1 MADAS
6 DVPHPELVEGCGMAF
21 GLDFQWGTSVRSRRA
36 AAHMKHIVVL
46 GAGMVGSAI
55 AADLCRDYRV
65 TAVDASQERVEA
77 LADEHPAAG
86 EVADLSRAEIV
97 QRVVRDADLVIGAVP
112 GFMGFATLRAV
123 IKAGKNVVDIS
134 FFGENPFELDA
145 LAQAHS
151 VTAVVD
157 CGVAPGL
164 SNMVLGYHAPRMTVE
179 SFRCLVGGLPAVR
192 TLPWQYKAPFSP
204 IDVLEEYSRPARL
217 VERGEIITRP
227 ALSEPELVEI
237 AQIGTLEA
245 FNTDGLRSLLVTM
258 RQVPNMAEKTLRYPG
273 HIDLVRALREGGFL
287 SRELISAGESQ
298 VRPIDVTAA
307 LLFQQWR
314 LGRGEPEFT
323 AMEITVRGQADG
335 TPREHVYRLLDRTDE
350 RTGTSSMAR
359 TTGYTCTAAARLVLE
374 GRFTRTGICPP
385 EYLGADE
392 TCFKRVLADL
402 AARGVRVD
410 RSVS

>member
-1 MADAS
+1 
-6 DVPHPELVEGCGMAF
+6 
-21 GLDFQWGTSVRSRRA
+21 
-36 AAHMKHIVVL
+36 MKQIVVL

-55 AADLCRDYRV
+55 AADLCREYRV

-77 LADEHPAAG
+77 LAAEHPVAG

-97 QRVVRDADLVIGAVP
+97 QRVVRDAELVIGAVP
-112 GFMGFATLRAV
+112 GFMGFATLQAV
-123 IKAGKNVVDIS
+123 IEAGKNVVDIS
-134 FFGENPFELDA
+134 FFGENPFGLDG
-145 LAQAHS
+145 LAQAHG

-164 SNMVLGYHAPRMTVE
+164 SNMVLGYHASRMMVE

-204 IDVLEEYSRPARL
+204 IDVLEEYTRPARL
-217 VERGEIITRP
+217 VERGEIVTRP

-273 HIDLVRALREGGFL
+273 HIDLVRALRESGFL
-287 SRELISAGESQ
+287 SQEPISAGGSQ

-335 TPREHVYRLLDRTDE
+335 TPRENVYRLLDRTDE

-374 GRFTRTGICPP
+374 GRFSRIGICPP
-385 EYLGADE
+385 EYVGADE
-392 TCFKRVLADL
+392 TCFERVLADL
-402 AARGVRVD
+402 AARGV
-410 RSVS
+410 SVERAVR